1 MNSSLSCI
9 LLSGAGVTLILGL
22 NLLDLCLL
30 LHELIVILRGH
41 VLTWNRLLVL
51 LQGRFHLKTL
61 LQVVKCSI
69 FEPTVADKVIKLVSS
84 LYDVQV
90 EDVVQANDILL
101 LQNSN
106 VPIDV

>member
-1 MNSSLSCI
+1 MLR
-9 LLSGAGVTLILGL
+9 LVVDVARVLG
-22 NLLDLCLL
+22 DHL
-30 LHELIVILRGH
+30 LHLTNQSLQ
-41 VLTWNRLLVL
+41 TWNRLLVL

-61 LQVVKCSI
+61 LQVVECSI

-90 EDVVQANDILL
+90 EDVVQANNILL